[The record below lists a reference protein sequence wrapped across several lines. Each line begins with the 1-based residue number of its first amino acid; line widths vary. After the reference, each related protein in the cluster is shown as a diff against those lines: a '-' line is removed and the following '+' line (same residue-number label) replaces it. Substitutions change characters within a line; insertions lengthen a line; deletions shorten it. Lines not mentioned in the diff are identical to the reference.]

1 MKATSFILAFALIF
15 TVGCGSKEQATVKDE
30 HGHGAEEGH
39 GSEEGH
45 KEGEVKLDAEQQ
57 KLAGIEIAHAEL
69 STSSESLNAPGV
81 VQSTTSGRALVTP
94 PVAGR
99 LLSLQVQ
106 LGSNVKQGQ
115 VLGILESSELATSW
129 GNIAEVRRNRDA
141 AFSAVKDA
149 KASLN
154 LATSKVTA
162 AKANLER
169 QKQFVAAGA
178 YNQAPLQQAQS
189 ELNDAQSELLSLQKE
204 QATHAEQYRRLENL
218 FRDGLVSRSD
228 MEAAKLELQQDEIKV
243 TRVKAKIDNAKQ
255 TYDREKNIA
264 QKGLVNTRELQ
275 TAEAEVRSA
284 SLERERARISLGSA
298 ESALRNSEKAIQN
311 AQSAYQAT
319 AGGAGAS
326 GARVNIIAPISGVVT
341 SLAVTRGQAVDRTQS
356 LCEIEN
362 LSSVWVTASVPE
374 KDASKVKA
382 GAPVKV
388 TLSAL
393 PGSEFTGSVQIV
405 GSRIDP
411 KTRAIPV
418 QCIIQNAKGRLKP
431 DMFAN
436 VHLGIGTQIQA
447 ISVPTSSLVEEDGKA
462 FVFVKVND
470 AFEKRPVVLGSRTQ
484 TQVVILEGLKVGEE
498 FAVKGGFILSSE
510 QKKDELKGHEH

>member
-1 MKATSFILAFALIF
+1 VKAASFVLGLALLLA
-15 TVGCGSKEQATVKDE
+15 VGCGSKEQTGGKD
-30 HGHGAEEGH
+30 GHGH

-45 KEGEVKLDAEQQ
+45 KEGQVKLDAEQQ
-57 KLAGIEIAHAEL
+57 KIAGIEITRAKL
-69 STSSESLNAPGV
+69 STSLESLNAPGV

-115 VLGILESSELATSW
+115 VIGVLESSDLAASW

-141 AFSAVKDA
+141 ASSVVKDA
-149 KASLN
+149 KASFN
-154 LATSKVTA
+154 LATNKVTA

-264 QKGLVNTRELQ
+264 QKGLVNARELQ
-275 TAEAEVRSA
+275 TAEAEVRA
-284 SLERERARISLGSA
+284 AALERERAKISLNSA

-311 AQSAYQAT
+311 AQSAYRTT

-326 GARVNIIAPISGVVT
+326 GAKVNIVAPISGVVT
-341 SLAVTRGQAVDRTQS
+341 SLAVTQGQAVDRTQS

-362 LSSVWVTASVPE
+362 LSSVWVTASIPE
-374 KDASKVKA
+374 KDASKVIA
-382 GAPVKV
+382 GAPVRV
-388 TLSAL
+388 TLPAL
-393 PGSEFTGSVQIV
+393 PGAEFIGSVQIV

-431 DMFAN
+431 DMFAT
-436 VHLGIGTQIQA
+436 VHLGIGTSVQA
-447 ISVPTSSLVEEDGKA
+447 ISVPISALVQEDGKS
-462 FVFVKVND
+462 FVFVKTNE
-470 AFEKRPVVLGSRTQ
+470 AFEKRSVTLGSRSDG
-484 TQVVILEGLKVGEE
+484 QVVILDGLKVDEE
-498 FAVKGGFILSSE
+498 FAVKGGFVLASE
-510 QKKDELKGHEH
+510 QKKDELKGHED